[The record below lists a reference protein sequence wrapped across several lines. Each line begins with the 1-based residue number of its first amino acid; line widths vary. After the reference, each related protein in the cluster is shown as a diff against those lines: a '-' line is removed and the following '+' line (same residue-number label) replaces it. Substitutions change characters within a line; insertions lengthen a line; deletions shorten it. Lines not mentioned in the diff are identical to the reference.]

1 MLRENIRRKE
11 VKMKYLTINERDLA
25 VFKRWQN
32 GDSVNTIARDEH
44 VSIQQVYNI
53 VNKVRVFR
61 YEDVY
66 KDPYDLRYL
75 QSISPRIRK
84 ILAGKGVNNIKE
96 LTEWVKHNRLIN
108 LPGVGNLK
116 EKEILIQLDYFMR
129 HRQEEQDKKS

>member
-1 MLRENIRRKE
+1 
-11 VKMKYLTINERDLA
+11 MKYLTINERDLA

-32 GDSVNTIARDEH
+32 GDSVSTIARDEH
-44 VSIQQVYNI
+44 VSIQGVYNI
-53 VNKVRVFR
+53 VNKVRVFHG
-61 YEDVY
+61 EEVY

-116 EKEILIQLDYFMR
+116 EKEILIQLDYFIRQR
-129 HRQEEQDKKS
+129 HKDE

>member
-1 MLRENIRRKE
+1 
-11 VKMKYLTINERDLA
+11 MKYLNINERDLA

-32 GDSVNTIARDEH
+32 GDSVSTIARDEH

-75 QSISPRIRK
+75 QSISPKIRK
-84 ILAGKGVNNIKE
+84 ILAGKGVNSIKE

-129 HRQEEQDKKS
+129 QRHKNE

>member
-1 MLRENIRRKE
+1 
-11 VKMKYLTINERDLA
+11 MKYLTISERDLS
-25 VFKRWQN
+25 VFKRWKN
-32 GDSVNTIARDEH
+32 GDSVSTIARYEH
-44 VSIQQVYNI
+44 ISRQQVYNI
-53 VNKVRVFR
+53 INKVRVFR

-66 KDPYDLRYL
+66 KDTYDLRYL
-75 QSISPRIRK
+75 QSICPRIRK

-129 HRQEEQDKKS
+129 QRHKDE

>member
-1 MLRENIRRKE
+1 
-11 VKMKYLTINERDLA
+11 MKYLTINERDLA

-32 GDSVNTIARDEH
+32 GDSVSTIARDEH
-44 VSIQQVYNI
+44 VSTQQVYNI

-84 ILAGKGVNNIKE
+84 ILAGKGVNSIKE

-129 HRQEEQDKKS
+129 QRHKNE

>member
-1 MLRENIRRKE
+1 
-11 VKMKYLTINERDLA
+11 MKYLTINERDLA

-32 GDSVNTIARDEH
+32 GDSVSTIARDEH
-44 VSIQQVYNI
+44 VSMQRVYNI
-53 VNKVRVFR
+53 VNKVRLFHG
-61 YEDVY
+61 EEVY

-75 QSISPRIRK
+75 QSISPKIRK
-84 ILAGKGVNNIKE
+84 ILAGKGVNSIKE

-129 HRQEEQDKKS
+129 QRHKDE

>member
-1 MLRENIRRKE
+1 
-11 VKMKYLTINERDLA
+11 MKYLTISERDLV

-32 GDSVNTIARDEH
+32 GDSVSTIARDEH

-96 LTEWVKHNRLIN
+96 LTEWVKHNRLISIN
-108 LPGVGNLK
+108 GIGDIK
-116 EKEILIQLDYFMR
+116 EKKILIQLDDFMR
-129 HRQEEQDKKS
+129 QRRKEEQQE

>member
-1 MLRENIRRKE
+1 
-11 VKMKYLTINERDLA
+11 MKYLTINERDLA

-32 GDSVNTIARDEH
+32 GDSVSTIARDEH
-44 VSIQQVYNI
+44 ISIQQVYNI

-61 YEDVY
+61 DEDVY

-129 HRQEEQDKKS
+129 QRHKDE

>member
-1 MLRENIRRKE
+1 
-11 VKMKYLTINERDLA
+11 MKYLTINERDLA

-32 GDSVNTIARDEH
+32 GDSVSTIARDEH

-61 YEDVY
+61 GEEVY

-129 HRQEEQDKKS
+129 HRHEDE

>member
-1 MLRENIRRKE
+1 MLRKNIRRKE

-32 GDSVNTIARDEH
+32 GDSVSTIARDEH

-61 YEDVY
+61 DEDVY

-129 HRQEEQDKKS
+129 QRHKYE

>member
-1 MLRENIRRKE
+1 MLRKNIRRKGS
-11 VKMKYLTINERDLA
+11 KMKYLTINERDLA

-32 GDSVNTIARDEH
+32 GDSVSTIARDEH

-61 YEDVY
+61 DEDVY

-129 HRQEEQDKKS
+129 QRHKDE

>member
-1 MLRENIRRKE
+1 
-11 VKMKYLTINERDLA
+11 MKYLTINERDLA

-32 GDSVNTIARDEH
+32 GDSVSTIARDEH

-61 YEDVY
+61 DENVY

-75 QSISPRIRK
+75 QSISPKIRK
-84 ILAGKGVNNIKE
+84 ILAVKGVNNIKE

-108 LPGVGNLK
+108 IPGVGNLK
-116 EKEILIQLDYFMR
+116 EKKILIQLDYFMR
-129 HRQEEQDKKS
+129 HRQEEKDKKS

>member
-1 MLRENIRRKE
+1 
-11 VKMKYLTINERDLA
+11 MKYLTINERDLA

-32 GDSVNTIARDEH
+32 GDSVSTIARDEH

-84 ILAGKGVNNIKE
+84 ILAGKGVNSIKE

-129 HRQEEQDKKS
+129 QRHKDE

>member
-1 MLRENIRRKE
+1 
-11 VKMKYLTINERDLA
+11 MKYLTISERDLA

-32 GDSVNTIARDEH
+32 GDSVSTIARDEH
-44 VSIQQVYNI
+44 VSIQGVYNI
-53 VNKVRVFR
+53 VNKVRVFHG
-61 YEDVY
+61 EEVY

-129 HRQEEQDKKS
+129 QRHKDE

>member
-1 MLRENIRRKE
+1 
-11 VKMKYLTINERDLA
+11 MKYLTINDRDLA

-32 GDSVNTIARDEH
+32 GDSVSTIARDEH
-44 VSIQQVYNI
+44 VSMQQIYNI
-53 VNKVRVFR
+53 VNKVRVFHG
-61 YEDVY
+61 EEVY

-96 LTEWVKHNRLIN
+96 LTEWVKYNRLIN

-129 HRQEEQDKKS
+129 QRHEDE

>member
-1 MLRENIRRKE
+1 MLRKNIRRKE

-32 GDSVNTIARDEH
+32 GDSVSTIARDEH
-44 VSIQQVYNI
+44 VSMQRVYNI
-53 VNKVRVFR
+53 VNKVRLLHG
-61 YEDVY
+61 EEVY

-75 QSISPRIRK
+75 QSISPKIRK
-84 ILAGKGVNNIKE
+84 ILAGKGVNSIKE

-116 EKEILIQLDYFMR
+116 EKEILIQRDYFMR
-129 HRQEEQDKKS
+129 QRHEDE

>member
-1 MLRENIRRKE
+1 
-11 VKMKYLTINERDLA
+11 MKYLTINERDLA
-25 VFKRWQN
+25 AFKRWQN
-32 GDSVNTIARDEH
+32 GDSVSTIARDEH

-61 YEDVY
+61 DEDVY

-129 HRQEEQDKKS
+129 QRHKDE

>member
-1 MLRENIRRKE
+1 MLRKNIRRKE

-32 GDSVNTIARDEH
+32 GDSVSTIARDEH
-44 VSIQQVYNI
+44 VSVQRIYNI
-53 VNKVRVFR
+53 VNKVRAFCD
-61 YEDVY
+61 EDIY

-75 QSISPRIRK
+75 QSISPKIRK

-129 HRQEEQDKKS
+129 QRHKDE

>member
-1 MLRENIRRKE
+1 
-11 VKMKYLTINERDLA
+11 MKYSTINERDLA

-32 GDSVNTIARDEH
+32 GDSVSTIARDEH
-44 VSIQQVYNI
+44 VSVQQVYNI

-61 YEDVY
+61 DEDVY

-84 ILAGKGVNNIKE
+84 ILAGKGVNSIKE
-96 LTEWVKHNRLIN
+96 LTEWVKYNRLIN

-129 HRQEEQDKKS
+129 QRHEDK

>member
-1 MLRENIRRKE
+1 
-11 VKMKYLTINERDLA
+11 MKYLTINERDLA

-32 GDSVNTIARDEH
+32 GESVSTIARDEH

-61 YEDVY
+61 DEDVY

-129 HRQEEQDKKS
+129 QRHKDE